1 MSIMDVISLPLLLLA
16 ATAVFTSATV
26 QGATGFGFVIVAA
39 PVLTSFLAPTL
50 AVPVLVIEGFIL
62 TLILFSRV
70 YRAARP
76 KRVVWL
82 MVFGVAFTP
91 VGAWLLVNLDDE
103 GVIKVMLGV
112 VVGIT
117 ALAMLG
123 GFQRTAKN
131 EHLASVPVGMA
142 SGILMGS
149 TGLAGAPVIL
159 FFANQEVDPREF
171 RANISTYLLAVGL
184 FALPTFLA
192 SGILTRDVWV
202 LSAQL
207 IAPSV
212 AGLFTGMWLSKRV
225 SVAAFRRLALA
236 VVVIAAVGAIA
247 SGVAGL

>member
-1 MSIMDVISLPLLLLA
+1 MISLPLLLVAA
-16 ATAVFTSATV
+16 ATLFASGTV
-26 QGATGFGFVIVAA
+26 QGATGFGFVILAA

-62 TLILFSRV
+62 TLILLSRV

-82 MVFGVAFTP
+82 TVFGVAFIP
-91 VGAWLLVNLDDE
+91 LGAWLLVNLDE
-103 GVIKVMLGV
+103 RVIKVMLGA
-112 VVGIT
+112 VVGVT
-117 ALAMLG
+117 ALAMLS

-159 FFANQEVDPREF
+159 FFANQGVDPREF
-171 RANISTYLLAVGL
+171 RANISIYLVVVGL
-184 FALPTFLA
+184 IAVATFLV
-192 SGILTRDVWV
+192 SGVLTRGVWV

-207 IAPSV
+207 VVPSV
-212 AGLFTGMWLSKRV
+212 VGLFTGMWLSKHV

-236 VVVIAAVGAIA
+236 VVLLAAAGAIV
-247 SGVAGL
+247 SGIAGL